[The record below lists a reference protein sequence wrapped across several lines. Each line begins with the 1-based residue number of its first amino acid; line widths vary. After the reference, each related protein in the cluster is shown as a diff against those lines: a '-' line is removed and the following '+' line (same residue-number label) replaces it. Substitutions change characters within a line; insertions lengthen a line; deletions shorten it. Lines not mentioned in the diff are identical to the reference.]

1 MAEYAD
7 LVHEEGLGCPV
18 GRGEG
23 VGGVRDGPTR
33 PASGRWRPWVLVVV
47 LLVIPGLLYSA
58 IPIVPFLPLTTA
70 QKVGLS
76 AGLVVVAEAVFL
88 GAALFLGREVIS
100 RYRRLFDPRTWRREG

>member
-1 MAEYAD
+1 MKDDPVRPDERAE
-7 LVHEEGLGCPV
+7 
-18 GRGEG
+18 
-23 VGGVRDGPTR
+23 R
-33 PASGRWRPWVLVVV
+33 PASGRWRPWVLVLL

-100 RYRRLFDPRTWRREG
+100 RYRRFFDPRTWRRKE

>member
-1 MAEYAD
+1 
-7 LVHEEGLGCPV
+7 
-18 GRGEG
+18 
-23 VGGVRDGPTR
+23 
-33 PASGRWRPWVLVVV
+33 
-47 LLVIPGLLYSA
+47 VIPGLLYSA

-100 RYRRLFDPRTWRREG
+100 RYRRLFDPRTWRRKE